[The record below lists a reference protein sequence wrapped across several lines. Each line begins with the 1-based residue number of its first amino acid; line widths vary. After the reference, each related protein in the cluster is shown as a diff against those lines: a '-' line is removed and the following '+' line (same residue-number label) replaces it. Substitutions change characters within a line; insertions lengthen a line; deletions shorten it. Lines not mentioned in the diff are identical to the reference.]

1 MHFPTQNSYAHGWI
15 PYLAVGVLFAK
26 LEVSMVAD
34 CSFSACGDQ
43 LVLPVNQVDRTPC
56 FASCSNNILSCERN
70 FWGFSFNGRQ
80 LAAERRDGHHEDGF
94 Q

>member
-34 CSFSACGDQ
+34 CSFSA
-43 LVLPVNQVDRTPC
+43 
-56 FASCSNNILSCERN
+56 
-70 FWGFSFNGRQ
+70 
-80 LAAERRDGHHEDGF
+80 
-94 Q
+94 